1 MYINGERYVPHGA
14 KMISVINPAT
24 GEVVETVPSASPAD
38 VGKAVSSCADAFLVW
53 SQKSYAERSMILSR
67 VSAMLAENRQF
78 EKLAALLTTEQ
89 GKPLH
94 ESRREI
100 EGVIAV
106 INHFTGLSSSLNTDF
121 FENKSNNSYS
131 FTLKKPLGVCASI
144 LPWNMPAL
152 ILSWKII
159 PALLTGNTCLV
170 KPSSICPLTVLELA
184 AVFSAGGLPPGVF
197 NAVTGPG
204 EEIGEQLAQSKD
216 IKRISFTGSAEA
228 GRKMYEAAAK
238 TAKKITLELGGSDAM
253 IVCDDAD
260 IEDCSAKAVAAKFF
274 NCGQAC
280 VSPKR
285 IFVFESVYDSFVT
298 AALKHVSQIRLGNG
312 LSGTATMGP
321 LSCEESRKK
330 IIGFVEAAQKEGA
343 EILCGGKIPAGV
355 AGVAGVEGAEFEKGC
370 FFEPTVIVNV
380 PKESRLLKEEVFGP
394 VMVILPVKDLDEAI
408 AKANNSDFGL
418 GASVWTNDIRRA
430 KKAAEELEA
439 GVVWVN
445 QHAKVLPELPFGGV
459 KDSGLG
465 RENGYEVLN
474 DYLETKAV
482 VFKF

>member
-1 MYINGERYVPHGA
+1 MFINGERYVPHGPHGA
-14 KMISVINPAT
+14 KMISVTNPAT
-24 GEVVETVPSASPAD
+24 GEVIETMPSASPVD
-38 VGKAVSSCADAFLVW
+38 VGKAVSSCADAFLLW

-67 VSAMLAENRQF
+67 VSAMIAENRQF
-78 EKLAALLTTEQ
+78 EKLAALLTKEQ

-106 INHFTGLSSSLNTDF
+106 INHFAGLSSSLHTDF
-121 FENKSNNSYS
+121 FENKSNGSYS

-197 NAVTGPG
+197 NVVTGPG
-204 EEIGEQLAQSKD
+204 EEIGRQLAQSKD

-260 IEDCSAKAVAAKFF
+260 IEDCSAKAVSAKFF
-274 NCGQAC
+274 NCGQTC

-298 AALKHVSQIRLGNG
+298 SALKHVSQIRLGNG
-312 LSGTATMGP
+312 LSENTAMGP
-321 LSCEESRKK
+321 LSCEESRNR
-330 IIGFVEAAQKEGA
+330 IMDFVETAQKEGA
-343 EILCGGKIPAGV
+343 EILCGGKIPA
-355 AGVAGVEGAEFEKGC
+355 GAEFEKGC

-380 PKESRLLKEEVFGP
+380 PKDSRLLKEEVFGP

-430 KKAAEELEA
+430 KRAAGELEA
-439 GVVWVN
+439 GIVWVN